1 MTPLLWAWLVTVTG
15 LVVVMA
21 GLGGSLA
28 ADTRQHRRWWL
39 LGSAAVAV
47 ALSGAARRHQL
58 PAADL
63 LAWVIMAVSL
73 TSWWPRRIFAEPTPE
88 PHAPGEP
95 AVAEFPQ
102 T

>member
-1 MTPLLWAWLVTVTG
+1 MMWAWLVTVTG
-15 LVVVMA
+15 LVLVMA

-28 ADTRQHRRWWL
+28 ADSPRYRRWWL
-39 LGSAAVAV
+39 LGCAAVAV

-63 LAWVIMAVSL
+63 LAWVIMVVPL
-73 TSWWPRRIFAEPTPE
+73 TSWWPRPISAEPMPE
-88 PHAPGEP
+88 SHARGES
-95 AVAEFPQ
+95 AVAESPQ